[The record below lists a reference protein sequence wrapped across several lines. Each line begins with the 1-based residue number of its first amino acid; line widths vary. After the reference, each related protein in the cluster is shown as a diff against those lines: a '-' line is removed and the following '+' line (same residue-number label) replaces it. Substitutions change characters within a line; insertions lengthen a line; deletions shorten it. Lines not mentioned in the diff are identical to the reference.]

1 MKTEYISSFIKD
13 LGALKG
19 SHYYEKI
26 KTMVFEDIPKL
37 PDIDKVKNLRKLKNN
52 KPYYRI
58 RIGEYRIGVR
68 LNNNTLVFMRVLHRK
83 DIVKQIRFS
92 KNLHT
97 PGPSF

>member
-52 KPYYRI
+52 KSYYRI

-68 LNNNTLVFMRVLHRK
+68 LNNN
-83 DIVKQIRFS
+83 IVKQIRFS
-92 KNLHT
+92 K
-97 PGPSF
+97 FARQ